1 MNQFKRYVH
10 DIIVFGVVMESWEVV
25 VVGAGPAALRAAI
38 ESADNGATTILID
51 SLGIGSRQGKATLSG
66 IASSICEVNS
76 ISHRDDTI
84 AAGGEV
90 TNSIMAAAI
99 CGESVSIISQ
109 LERWGLVFRRDR
121 EGMPHTSKVP
131 GHSKPRLTGCGDSS
145 VREITRLLE
154 EQVIKRKI
162 TRKYDCAAISLITDN
177 QQIRGLTFLDI
188 LNGEVNAIQSKTVIL
203 ATEGYEGLW
212 TTPSEGAGTGAAL
225 AAKAGITLVGMSNF
239 PIHPLTIKG
248 TNIHMP
254 VELLDSG
261 GLLRKSNGDDASF
274 SDIINE
280 TCVLDLREL
289 NSDSKIWFSN
299 ILSTIKNR
307 TGLNI
312 DVDVIPIRCSIITTG
327 GIPIDYKSRATF
339 NDGKMWFT
347 GLYAAGR
354 SANTGMHGAGLL
366 PGNILL
372 EDLFTGERAGA
383 AASVWALDEE
393 FNNSDLIQIE
403 QNNVRKEIQDLY
415 LNDGKSV
422 GQTSSAVTSLISKI
436 EDNYNDK
443 TLKSVNKN
451 LSEINKN
458 GISLTDKSKVMNTEL
473 LMAVQVKGLLT
484 ILTQI
489 ASN

>member
-1 MNQFKRYVH
+1 
-10 DIIVFGVVMESWEVV
+10 
-25 VVGAGPAALRAAI
+25 
-38 ESADNGATTILID
+38 
-51 SLGIGSRQGKATLSG
+51 
-66 IASSICEVNS
+66 
-76 ISHRDDTI
+76 
-84 AAGGEV
+84 
-90 TNSIMAAAI
+90 
-99 CGESVSIISQ
+99 
-109 LERWGLVFRRDR
+109 
-121 EGMPHTSKVP
+121 
-131 GHSKPRLTGCGDSS
+131 
-145 VREITRLLE
+145 
-154 EQVIKRKI
+154 
-162 TRKYDCAAISLITDN
+162 
-177 QQIRGLTFLDI
+177 
-188 LNGEVNAIQSKTVIL
+188 
-203 ATEGYEGLW
+203 
-212 TTPSEGAGTGAAL
+212 
-225 AAKAGITLVGMSNF
+225 MSNF
-239 PIHPLTIKG
+239 PTHPLTIKG

-274 SDIINE
+274 SDAVDE

-289 NSDSKIWFSN
+289 DSDSKIWFSN

-312 DVDVIPIRCSIITTG
+312 DVDVIPISCSIITTG

-383 AASVWALDEE
+383 AASTWALNEE
-393 FNNSDLIQIE
+393 FNNSELIQIE
-403 QNNVRKEIQDLY
+403 QSNVRKEIQDLY

-422 GQTSSAVTSLISKI
+422 GQISSTVSSLISKI
-436 EDNYNDK
+436 ENNYNEK
-443 TLKSVNKN
+443 TLNSVNQN

-473 LMAVQVKGLLT
+473 LMAVQIKGLLT